1 MGKSTR
7 LDTRHQVRH
16 LVRPPGSIR
25 LVIAQLESEVRRWLR
40 DHSPTASQVWV
51 LQPSL
56 RGPVWRFERWAHRH
70 NEILAIAILEPEPDR
85 EAMSGTGF
93 EAHETEAMAEPTP
106 GLAAESPLFDEEKRF
121 ERLDRSFHD

>member
-56 RGPVWRFERWAHRH
+56 QGPVWRYERWAHRH
-70 NEILAIAILEPEPDR
+70 NEILAIAVLEPDQNPELR
-85 EAMSGTGF
+85 TSLGAQ
-93 EAHETEAMAEPTP
+93 ETEALTEP
-106 GLAAESPLFDEEKRF
+106 
-121 ERLDRSFHD
+121 